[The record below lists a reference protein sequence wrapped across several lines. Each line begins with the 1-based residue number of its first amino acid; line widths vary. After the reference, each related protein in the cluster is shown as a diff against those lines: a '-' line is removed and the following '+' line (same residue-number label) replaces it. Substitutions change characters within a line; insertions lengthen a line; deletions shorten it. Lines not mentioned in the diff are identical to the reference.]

1 MSSSESDIVIEV
13 HELSSQ
19 PTEYWKKWK
28 ETANV
33 MRLQVKPPTKPPAEN
48 KVTNVW
54 MWYEISDSEALIQLP
69 EFVPGAKTLC
79 PQNSAFRNCLLS

>member
-1 MSSSESDIVIEV
+1 MSSEGDIVIEV

-48 KVTNVW
+48 KVVTNV
-54 MWYEISDSEALIQLP
+54 
-69 EFVPGAKTLC
+69 
-79 PQNSAFRNCLLS
+79 